1 MQFGRRR
8 WDPQPTTSAA
18 VLLASSGEPR
28 RRAPGSRAAAGGPV
42 ADSEG
47 LRLAFGLPNP
57 GLLPT
62 RREREEQFAMVQ
74 RAVTDLE
81 QRGCTADDQ
90 VAATRS
96 AGAPATRIRL
106 AASPGIL
113 CWP

>member
-1 MQFGRRR
+1 MPRAREPPRAGRSLILKVFGS
-8 WDPQPTTSAA
+8 Q
-18 VLLASSGEPR
+18 
-28 RRAPGSRAAAGGPV
+28 
-42 ADSEG
+42 
-47 LRLAFGLPNP
+47 FGLPNP

-106 AASPGIL
+106 AASPGML

>member
-1 MQFGRRR
+1 MRRAR
-8 WDPQPTTSAA
+8 EPP
-18 VLLASSGEPR
+18 LASRSLILKVY
-28 RRAPGSRAAAGGPV
+28 GSQ
-42 ADSEG
+42 
-47 LRLAFGLPNP
+47 LGLPNP
-57 GLLPT
+57 ALLPT

-106 AASPGIL
+106 AASPGSL
-113 CWP
+113 CWL

>member
-1 MQFGRRR
+1 M
-8 WDPQPTTSAA
+8 
-18 VLLASSGEPR
+18 
-28 RRAPGSRAAAGGPV
+28 RRAREPPLAGRSLILKVYGSQ
-42 ADSEG
+42 
-47 LRLAFGLPNP
+47 LGLPNP

-62 RREREEQFAMVQ
+62 SREREEQFAMVQ

-96 AGAPATRIRL
+96 AGTPATRIRL